1 MPDRLHTFLL
11 FFIPVFFNKD
21 CDVKFR
27 HIGKRHTAADQKDP
41 FRHLQ
46 KTGKRGRMSDSF
58 YNTLMQQCFADI
70 TVKKRNTGNAMRS
83 RQKTDMQQRL
93 LFSESSDFIQI

>member
-1 MPDRLHTFLL
+1 
-11 FFIPVFFNKD
+11 
-21 CDVKFR
+21 
-27 HIGKRHTAADQKDP
+27 
-41 FRHLQ
+41 
-46 KTGKRGRMSDSF
+46 MSDSF

-70 TVKKRNTGNAMRS
+70 TVKKRNTGNAKRS